1 MQVSAMI
8 TSTTGE
14 KFDEEV
20 LKSTL
25 PVFVCFTGSRC
36 DTCFPLCLVINGLAE
51 EYHGKVKF
59 VRIDTDRESELV
71 ERYRIVLVPSVLLFK
86 DAKPVSKLLG
96 FHYERVI
103 RRWLDKL
110 TEGT

>member
-1 MQVSAMI
+1 MI

-20 LKSTL
+20 LKSKL
-25 PVFVCFTGSRC
+25 PVFVCFTGSKC
-36 DTCFPLCLVINGLAE
+36 DTCFPLCLVVNGLAE
-51 EYHGKVKF
+51 KYRGKVKF
-59 VRIDTDRESELV
+59 VRVDADKESKLV
-71 ERYRIVLVPSVLLFK
+71 ERHRIMSVPSVLLFK

-96 FHYERVI
+96 FHYERPI

-110 TEGT
+110 TGGL